1 MPTRVYTLAEA
12 RRTLPQ
18 LKQLMEA
25 VQSARAE
32 ILRLRPD
39 AWPALRKSAGNGG
52 NVAAGQLLAQ
62 FTRLQEGM
70 KGIGQLG
77 ILVKD
82 VDMGLVDFLA
92 RRRGKEVYLCWHYG
106 EDELLY
112 WHDIE
117 AGFAGRQRIRDEDFD
132 A

>member
-12 RRTLPQ
+12 RHTLPRV
-18 LKQLMEA
+18 KRLMGE
-25 VQSARAE
+25 VQGARAE

-39 AWPALRKSAGNGG
+39 AWSALRKSAGNGG
-52 NVAAGQLLAQ
+52 NVAAGRLLAQ
-62 FTRLQEGM
+62 FARLEAGM

-82 VDMGLVDFLA
+82 VDAGLVDFLA
-92 RRRGKEVYLCWHYG
+92 RRRGRDVYLCWHYG
-106 EDELLY
+106 EDDLLY

-132 A
+132 V